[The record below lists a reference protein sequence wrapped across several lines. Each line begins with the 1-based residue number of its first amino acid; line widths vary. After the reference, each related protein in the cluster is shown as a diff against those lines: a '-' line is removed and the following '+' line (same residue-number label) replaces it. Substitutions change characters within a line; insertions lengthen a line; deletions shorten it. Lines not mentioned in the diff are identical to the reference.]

1 MRRHALLLFCLAA
14 LAVAPPAGAY
24 APILHERIPPDPQE
38 DLALSISLD
47 GDMPAA
53 MNTPSG
59 LVRAPDPRKPVTRD
73 DPTSSR
79 DTQDTTFRPDR
90 DTRRPDVLPYDDPF
104 VPSTAP
110 FKRLIAYD
118 TVLADFSL
126 AVADDRLVPLS
137 THAVAMAD
145 GSDEQFYANMVL
157 DLVPGRK
164 VRIPS
169 VGPGARIVHARAGI
183 EAQEVPLRIS
193 RDGAENW
200 FADSDYAGRA
210 RLVMQLT
217 VPRAVFGGEFAD
229 APWEG
234 LAAVAPMPRNV
245 MASAADVSKKLGVSR
260 AMRPREVVAKLVS
273 YFRSFADSEEPPR
286 GGRDIYTDLALSKKG
301 VCRHRAFAF
310 LVTARYLGIPTR
322 MIVNEA
328 HAWVEVHDTVL
339 WRRIDLGGAG
349 RTLGGQVQSTV
360 AHDPPPDPFAWPPNS
375 TRGED
380 LADRTRRQ
388 GAPGQAGGSGSGSG
402 SSTGGGASPGSSASP
417 AGSGNAGAKPSGSS
431 SALPTPQIEK
441 PGSEKDERP
450 TSTVQ
455 LASVDTDARRG
466 APLHVAGN
474 VLADGEPCAHVPVEI
489 VLRDA
494 RKGHLVPIGTI
505 ATDAKGAYS
514 GALVIPAGVPLG
526 DYDVFAQTAGDARC
540 GKGGGP

>member
-1 MRRHALLLFCLAA
+1 MRRHVLLLFALAA
-14 LAVAPPAGAY
+14 MAVAPPAGAY
-24 APILHERIPPDPQE
+24 TPILHEHIPPDPQE
-38 DLALSISLD
+38 DLALSIALD

-53 MNTPSG
+53 MATPSG

-79 DTQDTTFRPDR
+79 DAQDTTFRPDR

-110 FKRLIAYD
+110 FKRLTAYD

-126 AVADDRLVPLS
+126 SVLDDRLVPMS
-137 THAVAMAD
+137 THAVPMAD
-145 GSDEQFYANMVL
+145 GTDEQFYANMVL

-229 APWEG
+229 ASWEG
-234 LAAVAPMPRNV
+234 LSAVPALPPNV
-245 MASAADVSKKLGVSR
+245 TASAADVSKKLGVSR
-260 AMRPREVVAKLVS
+260 AMRPREAVAKLVT
-273 YFRSFADSEEPPR
+273 YFRSFVDSEDPPR

-388 GAPGQAGGSGSGSG
+388 GAPGQPGGNGGGNG
-402 SSTGGGASPGSSASP
+402 SSGGATPASSAGP
-417 AGSGNAGAKPSGSS
+417 AGSGAANARPGASS
-431 SALPTPQIEK
+431 SVLGTPQTAT

-450 TSTVQ
+450 ASTVK
-455 LASVDTDARRG
+455 LATVDADARRG
-466 APLHVAGN
+466 APLHVTGD
-474 VLADGEPCAHVPVEI
+474 VLADGEPCAHLPVEI

-494 RKGHLVPIGTI
+494 RKGHLVPIGSI

>member
-1 MRRHALLLFCLAA
+1 MRRHALLLFALAA
-14 LAVAPPAGAY
+14 IAVAPPAGAY
-24 APILHERIPPDPQE
+24 APILHEHIPPDPQE
-38 DLALSISLD
+38 DLALSIAID

-59 LVRAPDPRKPVTRD
+59 IVRAPDPRKPVSHD

-79 DTQDTTFRPDR
+79 GAEDTSFRPDR

-118 TVLADFSL
+118 TVLPDFTL
-126 AVADDRLVPLS
+126 GVRDAHLIPVS
-137 THAVAMAD
+137 THAVPMAD
-145 GSDEQFYANMVL
+145 GSEESFYANMVL
-157 DLVPGRK
+157 DLIPGRR

-183 EAQEVPLRIS
+183 ESQEIPLRIA

-200 FADSDYAGRA
+200 FADADYAGRA

-217 VPRAVFGGEFAD
+217 VSRAVFGGEFAD
-229 APWEG
+229 ASWEA
-234 LAAVAPMPRNV
+234 LPSIPSLPPNV
-245 MASAADVSKKLGVSR
+245 VASAADVSKKLGVSR
-260 AMRPREVVAKLVS
+260 AARPRETVAKLVT

-286 GGRDIYTDLALSKKG
+286 GGKDIYTDLALSKKG

-310 LVTARYLGIPTR
+310 MITAQYLGIPTR
-322 MIVNEA
+322 MVVNEA
-328 HAWVEVHDTVL
+328 HAWVEVHDSAL

-360 AHDPPPDPFAWPPNS
+360 AHDPPPDPFSWPAGS

-388 GAPGQAGGSGSGSG
+388 GAPSQSGGN
-402 SSTGGGASPGSSASP
+402 GGGASPTGSGAAP
-417 AGSGNAGAKPSGSS
+417 AGSGAPAPGSSGAKPIGSATLGGQP
-431 SALPTPQIEK
+431 SA

-450 TSTVQ
+450 LSTVK
-455 LASVDTDARRG
+455 LATVDTDARRG
-466 APLHVAGN
+466 APLHVTGT
-474 VLADGEPCAHVPVEI
+474 VLADGDPCAHVPVEI
-489 VLRDA
+489 ILRDSK
-494 RKGHLVPIGTI
+494 RGHLVPIGTV
-505 ATDAKGAYS
+505 ATDASGTYT

>member
-1 MRRHALLLFCLAA
+1 MRRHALLLVALAA

-24 APILHERIPPDPQE
+24 APILHEHIPPDPQE

-53 MNTPSG
+53 MSTPSG

-126 AVADDRLVPLS
+126 AVADERLVPMS
-137 THAVAMAD
+137 THAVPMAD

-183 EAQEVPLRIS
+183 EAQEVPLRIA

-234 LAAVAPMPRNV
+234 LSAVAPLPRNV
-245 MASAADVSKKLGVSR
+245 TASAADVSKKLGVSR
-260 AMRPREVVAKLVS
+260 AMRPREAVAKLVT
-273 YFRSFADSEEPPR
+273 YFRSFADSEDPPR

-310 LVTARYLGIPTR
+310 LVTARDLGIPTR
-322 MIVNEA
+322 MVVNEA

-388 GAPGQAGGSGSGSG
+388 GAPGQAGGNGSGSG
-402 SSTGGGASPGSSASP
+402 SNNGGATPGSSASP
-417 AGSGNAGAKPSGSS
+417 AGSGSAGAKPIGSS

-441 PGSEKDERP
+441 PGAEKDERP
-450 TSTVQ
+450 SSTVQ
-455 LASVDTDARRG
+455 LASVDADARRG

-474 VLADGEPCAHVPVEI
+474 VIADGEPCAHVPVEI

-494 RKGHLVPIGTI
+494 RKGHLVPIGSI